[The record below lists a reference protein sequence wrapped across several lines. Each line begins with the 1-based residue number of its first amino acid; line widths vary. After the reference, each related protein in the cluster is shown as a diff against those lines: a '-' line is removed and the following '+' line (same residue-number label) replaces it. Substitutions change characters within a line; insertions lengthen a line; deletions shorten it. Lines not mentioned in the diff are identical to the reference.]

1 MTKTD
6 TNMDQALLA
15 LLEVLEGILNDYE
28 GTINQITDSGSAEIT
43 LGQFRRI
50 KTARK
55 IIDRVE
61 KEYPK
66 AA

>member
-1 MTKTD
+1 MTDPD
-6 TNMDQALLA
+6 TNRDQALLA
-15 LLEVLEGILNDYE
+15 LLEVLDGILNDYE
-28 GTINQITDSGSAEIT
+28 GTIDQIIQSGSAETT

-55 IIDRVE
+55 IIDRVQE
-61 KEYPK
+61 EFPK